1 MPVGL
6 NGVGLSQ
13 REVFSR
19 GLVYW
24 SICVLEIV
32 ATCGYNSYMTS
43 VSIRDARNHFT
54 ELVRRA
60 ESGERITV
68 TRYGKPVLDMVP
80 TQRKGGLN
88 LEAGEAYLRSKGIE
102 PRESWIS
109 PDFDDPLPEDFL
121 LQPLPDTPQRKL
133 G

>member
-1 MPVGL
+1 MRPDAGSL
-6 NGVGLSQ
+6 SREELFSRAWDTGVG
-13 REVFSR
+13 RT
-19 GLVYW
+19 
-24 SICVLEIV
+24 LEIV
-32 ATCGYNSYMTS
+32 ATCGYNNCMTS

-60 ESGERITV
+60 ENGERITV
-68 TRYGKPVLDMVP
+68 TRYGKPVLEMVP

-88 LEAGEAYLRSKGIE
+88 LEAGEAYLRSMGIE

-109 PDFDDPLPEDFL
+109 PDFDDPLPDDFL
-121 LQPLPDTPQRKL
+121 LQPLPDMPQRKL